1 MSNQIPPS
9 SPEIEKA
16 FLASLLI
23 GSSYIH
29 EAAGTITPEMFYMPE
44 NADIMKAIAAVHTAG
59 NPVDIMTV
67 TNELRKAGKP
77 SSIGATIA
85 ELSST
90 VTSDYNA
97 DSYARIIIEKF
108 SLRQAI
114 KESMD
119 LQQLAYDEDFDGVIT
134 SASSLGDKLLNN
146 LPSIAAASIDQIL
159 KEGLADMDRRAASK
173 DKDIYVEAGIRAID
187 RLIGGFD
194 AGSLIII
201 GGVTSM
207 GKTAF
212 ALQLAY
218 NMSIFHP
225 VMFFSLEMT
234 KVEIM
239 NRYIV
244 AQTDIDP
251 VRIKRPEMLTP
262 QEWQL
267 IEKANGEIRTHN
279 LTVEDSTRLT
289 IYNLRAKIYRVVRS
303 KGMKAVFIDYLQ
315 LMGGKKGADMAE
327 YYGSISRTCKEI
339 AKELKIRIF
348 LLSQLNREAAKRD
361 DKIPRLHDL
370 RSSGEIEQDADIVIF
385 PVRCD
390 RAGIDDPQHGLGP
403 GKAIISIPKNRNG
416 ETDNVVI
423 DVSKNAARWWD
434 TSNEF
439 YGPTTPVSPHYLD
452 DKEEAKF

>member
-1 MSNQIPPS
+1 
-9 SPEIEKA
+9 
-16 FLASLLI
+16 
-23 GSSYIH
+23 
-29 EAAGTITPEMFYMPE
+29 
-44 NADIMKAIAAVHTAG
+44 
-59 NPVDIMTV
+59 
-67 TNELRKAGKP
+67 
-77 SSIGATIA
+77 
-85 ELSST
+85 
-90 VTSDYNA
+90 
-97 DSYARIIIEKF
+97 
-108 SLRQAI
+108 
-114 KESMD
+114 MD
-119 LQQLAYDEDFDGVIT
+119 LQQLAYDEDFDGVIA

-146 LPSIAAASIDQIL
+146 LPSVAAASIDQIL

-173 DKDIYVEAGIRAID
+173 NKDIYVEAGIRAID

-212 ALQLAY
+212 ALQFAY
-218 NMSIFHP
+218 NMSVFHP

-251 VRIKRPEMLTP
+251 VRIKRPEMLTQ

-303 KGMKAVFIDYLQ
+303 KGVKAVFIDYLQ

-348 LLSQLNREAAKRD
+348 LLSQLNREAAKRE

-390 RAGIDDPQHGLGP
+390 RAGIDGPAPAGP

-423 DVSKNAARWWD
+423 NVSKNAARWWGD
-434 TSNEF
+434 DEF
-439 YGPTTPVSPHYLD
+439 YGPTTPVAPHYLD
-452 DKEEAKF
+452 DKEEPKF